1 MKLYSMRGRIEPTS
15 NIMLQMFCMQSV
27 MASAVPDTV
36 TALSVEL
43 GSISDAT
50 WIEAP
55 VV

>member
-1 MKLYSMRGRIEPTS
+1 MRERMGPTS